1 MIVPMVGNKREMEA
15 IIDRAIY
22 PPHGRRSF
30 GPFSAAFAAPDGPS
44 GGMGAYFQRAKRGD
58 IALLP
63 MIESKEGVENADE
76 ILSMDAV
83 SGVFIGPVDLRLSLG
98 LPPAMDGTEPEF
110 VDALKK
116 IVSVAKKH
124 GKIVGSVGIGETIAQ
139 RRAAE
144 DMDFLL
150 STFDNGAMA
159 SGFASDLAAAR
170 KGIHSA
176 SKIRL

>member
-1 MIVPMVGNKREMEA
+1 MVGNKQEMEA

-30 GPFSAAFAAPDGPS
+30 GPLSAAFADPDGPS

-63 MIESKEGVENADE
+63 MIESKEGLENAED

-83 SGVFIGPVDLRLSLG
+83 SGVFIGPADLRLSLG
-98 LPPAMDGTEPEF
+98 LPPAIDGTEPEF

-116 IVSVAKKH
+116 IVSVAKKY
-124 GKIVGSVGIGETIAQ
+124 GKVVGCMGIGEVAAQ

-144 DMDFLL
+144 GMDFLM

-170 KGIHSA
+170 KGIQSA
-176 SKIRL
+176 SKL